1 MNPMLA
7 AFLTAALR
15 HVLTGVFGALVAR
28 GVITEEQ
35 GAMFMAGLIGW
46 LLVVGWSLWQK
57 YKGRIRF
64 LAALEAE
71 PGTPEHEVK

>member
-1 MNPMLA
+1 
-7 AFLTAALR
+7 
-15 HVLTGVFGALVAR
+15 
-28 GVITEEQ
+28 
-35 GAMFMAGLIGW
+35 MAGLIGW